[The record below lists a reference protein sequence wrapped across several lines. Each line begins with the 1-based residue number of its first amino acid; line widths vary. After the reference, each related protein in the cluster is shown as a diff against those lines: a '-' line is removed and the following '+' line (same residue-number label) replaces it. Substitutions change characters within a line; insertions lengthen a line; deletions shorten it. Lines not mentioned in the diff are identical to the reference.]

1 MYCHTPTTDNI
12 AQNFYVKA
20 YIFPRRALS
29 WCLRTLH
36 RIARF
41 GRTGSVA
48 SGLWNGRSVKQ
59 IRSFVLLTALI
70 GMLSVIPPA
79 VAAEN
84 YTVDTAH
91 TYILFRV
98 KHLNIGYTYG
108 RLNGATGSFVWDD
121 ASPANS
127 RIDMQVM
134 AKGVDTDDAKRD
146 KHLQSPDFFD
156 VGRHPLI
163 TFKSTSV
170 KKLEGN
176 RYEITG
182 DMTLLGKTRP
192 ITLQVRQTGSG
203 KDPWGDYRRGFE
215 TNFTIKR
222 SEFGMDFLLDVVGD
236 EVDLTVSAEGIRQ
249 Q

>member
-1 MYCHTPTTDNI
+1 MKQT
-12 AQNFYVKA
+12 
-20 YIFPRRALS
+20 
-29 WCLRTLH
+29 
-36 RIARF
+36 
-41 GRTGSVA
+41 
-48 SGLWNGRSVKQ
+48 RS
-59 IRSFVLLTALI
+59 IVLLIVLV
-70 GMLSVIPPA
+70 GMLSAIPPA

-108 RLNGATGSFVWDD
+108 RLNGATGSFVWDE
-121 ASPANS
+121 ASPPKS

-134 AKGVDTDDAKRD
+134 ANGVDTYDAKRD
-146 KHLQSPDFFD
+146 KHLQSPDFFN
-156 VGRHPLI
+156 VGRYPSI
-163 TFKSTSV
+163 TFKSTSL
-170 KKLEGN
+170 KKLVGDL
-176 RYEITG
+176 YEITG
-182 DMTLLGKTRP
+182 DLTLLGKTRP
-192 ITLQVRQTGSG
+192 ITFQVRQTGSG

-236 EVDLTVSAEGIRQ
+236 EVDLTVSVEGIRQ